1 MAEVGPRLFAG
12 DDLLGALDLSP
23 LSSSRA
29 RDLLKLLCFGFDI
42 DWFALGLEDL
52 PSASL
57 PGSPSSPAGLRSEM
71 LRPFKLDKDL
81 GAGAALVT
89 GDCGVGAGSPKTLE
103 NEMPELF
110 NNFEES
116 AIGGPLLIESLP
128 AATDALVIEM
138 LEFLGR
144 LT

>member
-1 MAEVGPRLFAG
+1 
-12 DDLLGALDLSP
+12 
-23 LSSSRA
+23 
-29 RDLLKLLCFGFDI
+29 
-42 DWFALGLEDL
+42 
-52 PSASL
+52 
-57 PGSPSSPAGLRSEM
+57 M

-89 GDCGVGAGSPKTLE
+89 GDCGVGAGSPETLE